1 MNGYIIDID
10 NPSTVIPIR
19 NDNNINKIII
29 KHKGKD
35 DETIQLKEIIVK
47 KTVNIDSITLFLLMI
62 VTI

>member
-1 MNGYIIDID
+1 MRIIFCKM
-10 NPSTVIPIR
+10 STVIPIR